1 MNHNPVF
8 KYMSAEVAQIVL
20 VNRTLRWSSPTLFD
34 DPLDVARVWDMGF
47 PMEEL
52 ETALIHELEY
62 IYENRDVSH
71 INHHPLF
78 RFVTELLLAKA
89 PEEAVDALRKEVP
102 ELIRQGTIRVQPH
115 IEELNRQWQE
125 LIPQMRILCF
135 SQRNDIIPVWATY
148 GENHKGVVME
158 FHPQRHT
165 DSPWLLAKPVA
176 YTNEPMSLG
185 SPREWARSILG
196 IEKIDYGEM
205 FQRYGT
211 VKKENWSFQEETRV
225 FSFKRPNE
233 TGDYSDYQFS
243 PSDLKAV
250 YLGYQAT
257 EETIETIHSLLKYDF
272 DHVKTYKAVAGTS
285 IHGLQFEEISSN
297 N

>member
-1 MNHNPVF
+1 
-8 KYMSAEVAQIVL
+8 
-20 VNRTLRWSSPTLFD
+20 
-34 DPLDVARVWDMGF
+34 MGF

-52 ETALIHELEY
+52 ELALIHELEY
-62 IYENRDVSH
+62 IYENKDVSH
-71 INHHPLF
+71 ISHHSLF
-78 RFVTELLLAKA
+78 RFVTELLLTKA
-89 PEEAVDALRKEVP
+89 PEEAVDTLRKEIP

-135 SQRNDIIPVWATY
+135 SQRNNIIPVWATY
-148 GENHKGVVME
+148 GDNHKGVVME

-165 DSPWLLAKPVA
+165 DSPWLLAKPVT
-176 YTNEPMSLG
+176 YSNEPMSLA

-196 IEKIDYGEM
+196 IDTINYGEM

-233 TGDYSDYQFS
+233 TGDYSDYQFF

-257 EETIETIHSLLKYDF
+257 EETFETIASLLKYDF
-272 DHVKTYKAVAGTS
+272 DHVKTYKAVAGKS
-285 IHGLQFEEISSN
+285 FQGLQFEKIISN